1 MILFYSSSTT
11 SMDKILAGKKS
22 GLATDAWE
30 AEIDAM
36 QFHWGNSIGGYDL
49 YELSAAEIAVVEGR

>member
-1 MILFYSSSTT
+1 MILFYSSLPT

-30 AEIDAM
+30 AEIDVC
-36 QFHWGNSIGGYDL
+36 NSIGGYGL